1 MPERSLTLRIIR
13 NRVSGWQNA
22 DVQGLCTLFRGW
34 QGWQEGVR
42 CWRTQHKNGW
52 KQVLLLPPRPMAIT
66 ARDEDAAFTA
76 FEFSGEFGAL
86 EPIKQTFAT
95 DKTLNSLENSVLYL
109 NLAFT
114 PSHSLSGFG
123 HLSPSCH
130 PCHPWKRVH
139 MPCTSVFCH
148 PDTLKRKIPCIE
160 KARGDAANDIPS
172 QYSTYNHGRDYF
184 LAGCIIFQ
192 IPAAQAPP
200 TNGTA
205 KMLVATLVFD
215 VALNNYSSSG
225 KYLERKPCGS
235 NTSTLEAKSK
245 CLILR
250 VTRQSATACSAEKY
264 WRASSKSFASII

>member
-1 MPERSLTLRIIR
+1 MQTEPLTVDNIPWTIMSSIECLNVHFTLRIIR

-22 DVQGLCTLFRGW
+22 DVQGLCTLFQGW

-76 FEFSGEFGAL
+76 FEFSREFGAL

-123 HLSPSCH
+123 HLSPLSPSKKGAYALYIGVLSPWH
-130 PCHPWKRVH
+130 P
-139 MPCTSVFCH
+139 
-148 PDTLKRKIPCIE
+148 
-160 KARGDAANDIPS
+160 
-172 QYSTYNHGRDYF
+172 
-184 LAGCIIFQ
+184 
-192 IPAAQAPP
+192 
-200 TNGTA
+200 
-205 KMLVATLVFD
+205 
-215 VALNNYSSSG
+215 
-225 KYLERKPCGS
+225 
-235 NTSTLEAKSK
+235 
-245 CLILR
+245 
-250 VTRQSATACSAEKY
+250 
-264 WRASSKSFASII
+264 